1 MLAKE
6 WFIETF
12 WADFRERSPGPRVLG
27 KSDQS
32 TRKQSYSNFY
42 ATVPLALHL
51 TLWIKT
57 HKSLTNNP
65 QNLSS

>member
-1 MLAKE
+1 MLAKVVYRL
-6 WFIETF
+6 I
-12 WADFRERSPGPRVLG
+12 SG
-27 KSDQS
+27 KGVQDHRFGDQS
-32 TRKQSYSNFY
+32 IREQSIGNFY

-57 HKSLTNNP
+57 HTSLTNNP